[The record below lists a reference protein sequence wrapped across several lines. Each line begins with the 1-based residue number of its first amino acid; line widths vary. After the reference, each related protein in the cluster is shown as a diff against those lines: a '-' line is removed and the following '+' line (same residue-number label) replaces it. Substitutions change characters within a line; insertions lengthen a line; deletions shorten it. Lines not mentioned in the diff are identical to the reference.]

1 MHVVKLKRIAMQP
14 WCKCVAKSIQCV
26 IGVSI
31 VATERYAKEISRPF
45 DLNDGKSAAADIEVV
60 FAWQSGH
67 RPMQRGTSYGID
79 AAYPD
84 SLQPALL
91 RVYRWVSCRWHEFF
105 EKPQKLL
112 EVADL
117 DTPEPARQC
126 GIGLK
131 RCSHGA
137 GDAPEPKRCRMS
149 DVPKNNIARPMR
161 ASGFLASAL
170 FWEDRHD
177 STTEQE

>member
-1 MHVVKLKRIAMQP
+1 
-14 WCKCVAKSIQCV
+14 
-26 IGVSI
+26 
-31 VATERYAKEISRPF
+31 
-45 DLNDGKSAAADIEVV
+45 
-60 FAWQSGH
+60 
-67 RPMQRGTSYGID
+67 MQRGTSYGID

-91 RVYRWVSCRWHEFF
+91 RVYRWVSCRWHEFL

-131 RCSHGA
+131 RCSYGA

-177 STTEQE
+177 STTEQEWLQEVWGRGNRRCMRGIGKCEGDGLPRRGLEVREGDSRDDCCAQETRRLFFPAKQTVCRIVAHVQRG